1 MSVQIKGSG
10 TIGGID
16 EGLVISGII
25 TTTSFVEHA
34 GDSNTKF
41 GFEGPDTITFET
53 AGSER
58 LRITSNGSI
67 VVGGDTPATVGQTQ
81 LTLRSNSQV
90 GLSLLC
96 GAIQNATITFGGLAD
111 GYSSGDSGYAD
122 GKIMYDNSNNHM
134 QFDTAGD
141 ERLRIDSDGHLHIK
155 GTDHELRFYRDA
167 GDRYGAITYDGGQ
180 FNIKNPANDNTNV
193 TKSDGT
199 LHTRFNNNGDLQIAN
214 GNLVIST
221 AGKGIDFSAAGN
233 AGGMTSEVLDD
244 YEEGSWTPYVTIE
257 TRPAS
262 DSPVDSVQGNYV
274 KVGGLVHAFGQFAL
288 NGTPSERSTSRAIEL
303 RGFPF
308 THNYS
313 YDKVGGDVRSSGHL
327 INSTWGQDI
336 YFVMRM
342 INGAA
347 YCRIEVIEQSH
358 VGTRNASPVMTDN
371 MYVIFSFTYSA
382 A

>member
-1 MSVQIKGSG
+1 MSVQVKGSG

-16 EGLVISGII
+16 EGLNITGIV
-25 TTTSFVEHA
+25 TATSFVGSGANLTGVIADIVNDISPQLGGNLDTNSFEILLDDSHA
-34 GDSNTKF
+34 VKF
-41 GFEGPDTITFET
+41 GSNNEMEMFH
-53 AGSER
+53 A
-58 LRITSNGSI
+58 SNGVSKI
-67 VVGGDTPATVGQTQ
+67 E
-81 LTLRSNSQV
+81 
-90 GLSLLC
+90 
-96 GAIQNATITFGGLAD
+96 
-111 GYSSGDSGYAD
+111 DSG
-122 GKIMYDNSNNHM
+122 GG
-134 QFDTAGD
+134 F
-141 ERLRIDSDGHLHIK
+141 HI
-155 GTDHELRFYRDA
+155 RQ
-167 GDRYGAITYDGGQ
+167 I
-180 FNIKNPANDNTNV
+180 
-193 TKSDGT
+193 
-199 LHTRFNNNGDLQIAN
+199 NNGDIHIHAGTNTSTSNNRLVARAAGSAELYYSGSKKIETTNTGATVT
-214 GNLVIST
+214 GNLAFAS
-221 AGKGIDFSAAGN
+221 GNGIDFSASGN

-244 YEEGSWTPYVTIE
+244 YEEGLWTPSVTIE

-262 DSPVDSVQGNYV
+262 DSPIDNIQGNYI

-313 YDKVGGDVRSSGHL
+313 YDKCGGDIRSSGHL
-327 INSTWGQDI
+327 INSTYGSDI

-347 YCRIEVIEQSH
+347 YCRIEIIEQGY

>member
-1 MSVQIKGSG
+1 MSVQVKGSG

-16 EGLVISGII
+16 EGLNITGIV
-25 TTTSFVEHA
+25 TATSFVGSGA
-34 GDSNTKF
+34 NLTGVLSDLVNDSSPQLGGTLDANSNLIKFGDSNGSTNKLVF
-41 GFEGPDTITFET
+41 GNGNDIQIRYQTSNLYIPNTTGDIVFET
-53 AGSER
+53 
-58 LRITSNGSI
+58 
-67 VVGGDTPATVGQTQ
+67 GGGE
-81 LTLRSNSQV
+81 
-90 GLSLLC
+90 
-96 GAIQNATITFGGLAD
+96 
-111 GYSSGDSGYAD
+111 
-122 GKIMYDNSNNHM
+122 KI
-134 QFDTAGD
+134 
-141 ERLRIDSDGHLHIK
+141 RIDSTGHLHIK

-167 GDRYGAITYDGGQ
+167 GDRYGAITYDGNQ
-180 FNIKNPANDNTNV
+180 FNIKNPVNDNTQV

-199 LHTRFNNNGDLQIAN
+199 LHTRFNNGGNLEIAN
-214 GNLVIST
+214 GNLVISN
-221 AGKGIDFSAAGN
+221 AGSGIDFSAAGN

-244 YEEGSWTPYVTIE
+244 YEEGSWSPYVTIE

-274 KVGGLVHAFGQFAL
+274 KVGGLVHAFGQFTL

-308 THNYS
+308 THNYN
-313 YDKVGGDVRSSGHL
+313 YDKAGGDVRSSGHL

-347 YCRIEVIEQSH
+347 YCRIEIVEQSH
-358 VGTRNASPVMTDN
+358 AGTRNASPVMTDN
-371 MYVIFSFTYSA
+371 MNVIFSFTYSA

>member
-1 MSVQIKGSG
+1 MSVQVKGSG

-16 EGLVISGII
+16 EGLNITGIV
-25 TTTSFVEHA
+25 TATSFVGSGA
-34 GDSNTKF
+34 NLTGVLSDLVNDSSPQLGGTLDANSNLIKFGDSNGSTNKLVF
-41 GFEGPDTITFET
+41 GNGNDIQIRYQTSNLYIPNTTGDIVFET
-53 AGSER
+53 
-58 LRITSNGSI
+58 
-67 VVGGDTPATVGQTQ
+67 GGGE
-81 LTLRSNSQV
+81 
-90 GLSLLC
+90 
-96 GAIQNATITFGGLAD
+96 
-111 GYSSGDSGYAD
+111 
-122 GKIMYDNSNNHM
+122 K
-134 QFDTAGD
+134 
-141 ERLRIDSDGHLHIK
+141 LRIDSTGHLHIK

-180 FNIKNPANDNTNV
+180 FNIKNPVNDNTNV

-199 LHTRFNNNGDLQIAN
+199 LHTRFNNGGNLEIAN
-214 GNLVIST
+214 GNLVISN
-221 AGKGIDFSAAGN
+221 AGSGIDFSAAGN

-244 YEEGSWTPYVTIE
+244 YEEGSWTPSVTIE

-262 DSPVDSVQGNYV
+262 DSPIDSVQGNYI
-274 KVGGLVHAFGQFAL
+274 KVGGLVHAFGQFQL
-288 NGTPSERSTSRAIEL
+288 NGTPSERSASRAIEL

-313 YDKVGGDVRSSGHL
+313 YDKVGGDIRSSGHL

>member
-1 MSVQIKGSG
+1 MSVQVKGSG

-16 EGLVISGII
+16 EGLNITGIV
-25 TTTSFVEHA
+25 TATSFVGSGA
-34 GDSNTKF
+34 NLTNINTDLVLDSSPQLGGTLDANSNLIKFGDSNGSTNKLVF
-41 GFEGPDTITFET
+41 GNGNDIQIRYQTSNLYIPNTTGDIVFET
-53 AGSER
+53 
-58 LRITSNGSI
+58 
-67 VVGGDTPATVGQTQ
+67 GGGE
-81 LTLRSNSQV
+81 
-90 GLSLLC
+90 
-96 GAIQNATITFGGLAD
+96 
-111 GYSSGDSGYAD
+111 
-122 GKIMYDNSNNHM
+122 KI
-134 QFDTAGD
+134 
-141 ERLRIDSDGHLHIK
+141 RIDSTGHLHIK

-167 GDRYGAITYDGGQ
+167 GDRYGAITYDGNQ
-180 FNIKNPANDNTNV
+180 FNIKNPVNDNTQV

-199 LHTRFNNNGDLQIAN
+199 LHTRFSNGGNLEIAN
-214 GNLVIST
+214 GNLVISN
-221 AGKGIDFSAAGN
+221 AGSGIDFSAAGN

-244 YEEGSWTPYVTIE
+244 YEEGSWSPYVTIE

-274 KVGGLVHAFGQFAL
+274 KVGGLVHAFGQFTL

-308 THNYS
+308 THNYN
-313 YDKVGGDVRSSGHL
+313 YDKAGGDVRSSGHL

-347 YCRIEVIEQSH
+347 YCRIEIVEQSH
-358 VGTRNASPVMTDN
+358 AGTRNASPVMTDN
-371 MYVIFSFTYSA
+371 MNVIFSFTYSA